1 MDKEREAL
9 PPISEPIPANCPV
22 DKGQTICDS
31 LTCYTQRHANEIETL
46 LNIQQVITSHLDLSD
61 VLQMIV
67 NEARRL
73 TTAKLSFLY
82 VLEED
87 HLCLAAVSG
96 SDRSEQLIGYC
107 VPVSQS
113 LAGRSIRTNQP
124 IMLSD
129 VQEDD
134 ARIYAEAIKP
144 FGNIG
149 CYLTVPLIYENRSI
163 GVIAVADQCNGV
175 LGGDSLRVLSMLA
188 PSAVIGIENARLY
201 QEQQE
206 RRLEAESRHQMS
218 ESLRVMLAIVN
229 SNRSLTEILE
239 FIVNQVSGR
248 LFDSQATAIFAYQ
261 PKEKTLEVQAAH
273 GLPSDLVE
281 ARMLPGYESA
291 YLSIHTSQPV
301 IVSDARSGG
310 AADEAN
316 FEGLPSEWAMMAQM
330 IVDYQA
336 WLAVPLVV
344 KGEIYGSILMYYRE
358 PHLFSNEEIGLAK
371 IFSDQV
377 ALAIENARLRIQ
389 AEQAAVI
396 GERNRLA
403 RELHDAVSQTLF
415 SANLIAEVIPRLWE
429 KDQDQARLRLQELHQ
444 LTRGALAEMRTL
456 LFELRPAVFKEAKL
470 ADLLKHL
477 VQAISVR
484 SEIPIMLQAS
494 GEEILPVVVQTALYR
509 ITQEALNN
517 VIKHANPSQASV
529 TLTVRPGSANLIVS
543 DDGCG
548 FDLAEVSPDHFGLSI
563 MKERAAS
570 INATLE
576 LKSKPGLGT
585 QIIVNWQDPPF
596 KE

>member
-1 MDKEREAL
+1 MVSRCGMN
-9 PPISEPIPANCPV
+9 PPITDPLPVDCPV
-22 DKGQTICDS
+22 DRNQAPCEP
-31 LTCYTQRHANEIETL
+31 LVYYTQKHANEIETL

-82 VLEED
+82 VLEDEY
-87 HLCLAAVSG
+87 LCLAAVSG
-96 SDRSEQLIGYC
+96 SDQSDQLLGYR
-107 VPVSQS
+107 VPVEKS
-113 LAGRSIRTNQP
+113 LAGRSIQTNQP
-124 IMLSD
+124 IMLTD
-129 VQEDD
+129 VHQDD
-134 ARIYAEAIKP
+134 ARIYEEAIKP
-144 FGNIG
+144 FGNVG

-163 GVIAVADQCNGV
+163 GVIAVADQCNGA
-175 LGGDSLRVLSMLA
+175 LGNDSLRVLSMLA

-239 FIVNQVSGR
+239 FIVSQVSGR
-248 LFDSQATAIFAYQ
+248 LFDCQATAVFSYQ
-261 PKEKTLEVQAAH
+261 PKEKSLLVQAAY
-273 GLPSDLVE
+273 GLPSNMID
-281 ARMLPGYESA
+281 AQFLPGYEAASQA
-291 YLSIHTSQPV
+291 IHSGQPV
-301 IVSDARSGG
+301 IVSDSRTGG
-310 AADEAN
+310 ADDASN
-316 FEGLPSEWAMMAQM
+316 YEGLPAELALLTQM
-330 IVDYQA
+330 IVEYQA
-336 WLAVPLVV
+336 WLAVPLIV
-344 KGEIYGSILMYYRE
+344 KGEMYGSILMYYQE
-358 PHLFSNEEIGLAK
+358 PHLFSSEEINLAK

-377 ALAIENARLRIQ
+377 ALAIENARLRFQ

-415 SANLIAEVIPRLWE
+415 SANLIAEIIPRLWE
-429 KDQDQARLRLQELHQ
+429 KDQDQARLRLLELHQ

-477 VQAISVR
+477 IQAIAVR
-484 SEIPIMLQAS
+484 SEIPISLKVS
-494 GEEILPVVVQTALYR
+494 GDEILPADVQIALYR

-529 TLTVRPGSANLIVS
+529 NLAVEPGAAQLIVS

-548 FDLAEVSPDHFGLSI
+548 FDLSQVSPDHFGLSI
-563 MKERAAS
+563 MKERATS
-570 INATLE
+570 INASIE
-576 LKSKPGLGT
+576 MKSQPGLGT
-585 QIIVNWQDPPF
+585 QIVVIWNENSKQ
-596 KE
+596 E